1 MRLSAGAMLA
11 LLALAGQAAP
21 LAAQEQ
27 LPKFYVYGEDDGTRE
42 LTECK
47 ASHAS
52 AIGAVQA
59 ELRAA
64 GVTIQADADDPEAV
78 MDVYINVSPM
88 PIAGQTTCAYSLTL
102 AFESFGS
109 APNPFTGT
117 SEFTKLA
124 YCSKGALMVWN
135 RGTAQAEINT
145 TLRRHTRECLTKYQG
160 RNSR

>member
-1 MRLSAGAMLA
+1 MRLPAGAALA

-59 ELRAA
+59 ELRGA
-64 GVTIQADADDPEAV
+64 GVTIQANADDPEAV

-88 PIAGQTTCAYSLTL
+88 PVAGAITPMWRWWECGGEQLCAEQSSPNLSHYSSSAADLIIQVGARRLSVPRAEFLT
-102 AFESFGS
+102 A
-109 APNPFTGT
+109 A
-117 SEFTKLA
+117 
-124 YCSKGALMVWN
+124 
-135 RGTAQAEINT
+135 RGPW
-145 TLRRHTRECLTKYQG
+145 R
-160 RNSR
+160 